1 MLERE
6 PRYPCPVCLGTR
18 MEKLKPSGDVDL
30 VLDYCR
36 RCGGIWF
43 DDREADR
50 LRRCHPRSLAAHVVL
65 GQDAH
70 RMKCHACHA
79 SMPRNTDHCPACQ
92 WNNVILCPTCGR
104 PLRPVEQAGIKLDV
118 CRNCRG
124 AWFDNV
130 ELAAIWNRQVDA
142 LARREGRGLAATDV
156 ARDYFLLDAFLWM
169 PHVGLHAMG
178 GGASVVDA
186 AASAGGIA
194 EVAGSAVEGAGDLAG
209 SVFESIASILGDL
222 F

>member
-1 MLERE
+1 MPERE
-6 PRYPCPVCLGTR
+6 PRYPCPVCLGAR
-18 MEKLKPSGDVDL
+18 MEKLKPSADVDL
-30 VLDYCR
+30 LLDSCK

-43 DDREADR
+43 DAGEVDR
-50 LRRCHPRSLAAHVVL
+50 LRQCHPQALAAHVVL

-79 SMPRNTDHCPACQ
+79 GMPRNADRCPACK
-92 WNNVILCPTCGR
+92 WENVVLCPTCGR
-104 PLRPVEQAGIKLDV
+104 ALRRVEREGVKLDV
-118 CRNCRG
+118 CRHCRG

-130 ELAAIWNRQVDA
+130 ELAAIWNRKVDV
-142 LARREGRGLAATDV
+142 LARREGRDLTAAGV
-156 ARDYFLLDAFLWM
+156 AGDYFLLDALLWA
-169 PHVGLHAMG
+169 PHLGFHAME

-194 EVAGSAVEGAGDLAG
+194 EVAGNVVEGAGDLAG
-209 SVFESIASILGDL
+209 SVFESIAGILADL

>member
-1 MLERE
+1 MPERE

-18 MEKLKPSGDVDL
+18 MEKLQPSADVDL
-30 VLDYCR
+30 RLDYCR

-43 DDREADR
+43 DAGEVDR
-50 LRRCHPRSLAAHVVL
+50 LRQCHPRALAAHVVL

-70 RMKCHACHA
+70 RMKCHTCHA
-79 SMPRNTDHCPACQ
+79 SMPRNADHCPACK
-92 WNNVILCPTCGR
+92 WKNAVLCPTCGR
-104 PLRPVEQAGIKLDV
+104 PLRPVEQAGVKLDV
-118 CRNCRG
+118 CRHCRG

-142 LARREGRGLAATDV
+142 LARRERRDLTAGDV
-156 ARDYFLLDAFLWM
+156 PGDYFLLDAFLWA
-169 PHVGLHAMG
+169 PHLGLHGME

-186 AASAGGIA
+186 AASAGGVA
-194 EVAGSAVEGAGDLAG
+194 EVAGNVVEGAGDLAG
-209 SVFESIASILGDL
+209 SVFESIASIIGDL